1 MRFEETFEVQQN
13 REMGEGREIEG
24 RRNMKRLLPEKRDGG
39 EEKYE
44 KRDGGEERERKASS
58 PKIRASPPPLLLIIF
73 PLTFHTISPTTAL
86 LRATL

>member
-1 MRFEETFEVQQN
+1 MEGRKDTKSSSPKREMEWRKNTKREMEGRKN
-13 REMGEGREIEG
+13 MKREMGG
-24 RRNMKRLLPEKRDGG
+24 D
-39 EEKYE
+39 
-44 KRDGGEERERKASS
+44 ERERKASS